1 MLLLRAE
8 IMCLVRI
15 VYYSEAITSRINV
28 LIRNNLVSDNI
39 NVTLDFRFLNKIISI
54 APFMIKVG

>member
-8 IMCLVRI
+8 KMCLVCI
-15 VYYSEAITSRINV
+15 VYYSEAITSWINV

-39 NVTLDFRFLNKIISI
+39 NVALNFRFLNKIISI